1 MSFLLVLFLLIITT
15 ILISNVL
22 YYVLSSS
29 ALARF
34 EARMNFF
41 FQIFELFAWLIISR
55 IAFLFC
61 YVVAFHKMLSFIST
75 MNVFPQIVCILF
87 PIIIVLLIV
96 CFTDY
101 RFLKHLF
108 TNSPQSLKALNFVS
122 IFTKLTITVLIMFV
136 LGVKDTAYS
145 LLQANGLTLD
155 MLFVYDMCIMFFASS
170 IAGFD
175 YVIDF
180 VTRPATQNGNES
192 K

>member
-75 MNVFPQIVCILF
+75 MNVFP
-87 PIIIVLLIV
+87 
-96 CFTDY
+96 
-101 RFLKHLF
+101 
-108 TNSPQSLKALNFVS
+108 
-122 IFTKLTITVLIMFV
+122 
-136 LGVKDTAYS
+136 
-145 LLQANGLTLD
+145 
-155 MLFVYDMCIMFFASS
+155 
-170 IAGFD
+170 
-175 YVIDF
+175 
-180 VTRPATQNGNES
+180 
-192 K
+192 